1 MRWPA
6 VLWCAR
12 SGRRAGAAYPHVV
25 SAPVA
30 GALDFHD
37 GREVADWLAILQL
50 EAEYARTWDSQDADG
65 WAACFTDDGAFEM
78 GSTPGGLPAMRFAG
92 RAELTEFCRLGSGR
106 YEGIHLLSA
115 PSLTFD
121 RTSDKDAARVWGWV
135 HFSYHDRERKTQAL
149 RHVVGVYAV
158 TYVRG
163 DDGEWRMALRREQ
176 AVMNEAG
183 FHGFPTADRMWAP
196 EVS

>member
-1 MRWPA
+1 M
-6 VLWCAR
+6 
-12 SGRRAGAAYPHVV
+12 AGATDP
-25 SAPVA
+25 
-30 GALDFHD
+30 HD
-37 GREVADWLAILQL
+37 GREVADRLAILQL

-65 WAACFTDDGAFEM
+65 WAACFTEDGAFEM
-78 GSTPGGLPAMRFAG
+78 GSVPGGLPAMRFAG

-121 RTSDKDAARVWGWV
+121 AGDGGPSSRVWGWV
-135 HFSYHDRERKTQAL
+135 HFSYFDRDRKTEAV

-158 TYVRG
+158 TYACG
-163 DDGEWRMALRREQ
+163 DDGAWRMALRREQ
-176 AVMNEAG
+176 AVMAG
-183 FHGFPTADRMWAP
+183 GEFHGFPTADRMWAP

>member
-1 MRWPA
+1 
-6 VLWCAR
+6 
-12 SGRRAGAAYPHVV
+12 
-25 SAPVA
+25 VA
-30 GALDFHD
+30 GALDSDEFH
-37 GREVADWLAILQL
+37 EVAHRLAILQL

-78 GSTPGGLPAMRFAG
+78 GSVPGGLPAMRFAG
-92 RAELTEFCRLGSGR
+92 RAQLTEFCRIGSGR

-115 PSLTFD
+115 PSLTFASTPD
-121 RTSDKDAARVWGWV
+121 DDGGARVWGWV
-135 HFSYHDRERKTQAL
+135 HFSYFDRDRKTDAV

-158 TYVRG
+158 TYVRA
-163 DDGEWRMALRREQ
+163 DDGAWRMALRREQ
-176 AVMNEAG
+176 AVMTEHG

>member
-1 MRWPA
+1 
-6 VLWCAR
+6 
-12 SGRRAGAAYPHVV
+12 V
-25 SAPVA
+25 SDPVA
-30 GALDFHD
+30 GALDFDESH
-37 GREVADWLAILQL
+37 EVAHRLAILQL
-50 EAEYARTWDSQDADG
+50 EADYARTWDSQDADG

-92 RAELTEFCRLGSGR
+92 AAELTEFCRRGSGR

-121 RTSDKDAARVWGWV
+121 GGGSRAWGWV
-135 HFSYHDRERKTQAL
+135 HFSYHDRDRKTGAV

-158 TYVRG
+158 TYARDERG
-163 DDGEWRMALRREQ
+163 SWRMARRREQ

-196 EVS
+196 EIS

>member
-1 MRWPA
+1 
-6 VLWCAR
+6 
-12 SGRRAGAAYPHVV
+12 V
-25 SAPVA
+25 SSFVA
-30 GALDFHD
+30 GATDPDAEH
-37 GREVADWLAILQL
+37 EVADRLAILQL
-50 EAEYARTWDSQDADG
+50 EGEYARTWDSQDADG
-65 WAACFTDDGAFEM
+65 WAACFTGDGAFEM

-92 RAELTEFCRLGSGR
+92 RAELTEFCRRGSGR

-121 RTSDKDAARVWGWV
+121 DDAPRAWGWV
-135 HFSYHDRERKTQAL
+135 HFSYHDRDRKTDAV

-158 TYVRG
+158 TYERG

>member
-1 MRWPA
+1 
-6 VLWCAR
+6 
-12 SGRRAGAAYPHVV
+12 V
-25 SAPVA
+25 STFVA
-30 GALDFHD
+30 GATDVD
-37 GREVADWLAILQL
+37 EVAARLAILQL

-65 WAACFTDDGAFEM
+65 WAACFTEDGAFEM

-92 RAELTEFCRLGSGR
+92 RAELSEFCRVGSGR

-121 RTSDKDAARVWGWV
+121 SAGDGGDTDASRVWGWV
-135 HFSYHDRERKTQAL
+135 HFSYHDRDRKTQAV

-163 DDGEWRMALRREQ
+163 DDHPWRMALRREQ
-176 AVMNEAG
+176 AVINDAG

>member
-1 MRWPA
+1 
-6 VLWCAR
+6 
-12 SGRRAGAAYPHVV
+12 V
-25 SAPVA
+25 SALVA
-30 GALDFHD
+30 GALDSD
-37 GREVADWLAILQL
+37 GLDDVAHRLAILQL

-65 WAACFTDDGAFEM
+65 WAACFTEDGAFEM
-78 GSTPGGLPAMRFAG
+78 GSVPGGLPAMRFAG

-121 RTSDKDAARVWGWV
+121 STSNGGSPRAWGWV
-135 HFSYHDRERKTQAL
+135 HFSYHDRDRKTDVVRQ
-149 RHVVGVYAV
+149 VVGVYAV

-163 DDGEWRMALRREQ
+163 DDGAWRMALRREQ
-176 AVMNEAG
+176 AVMSEHG

>member
-1 MRWPA
+1 
-6 VLWCAR
+6 
-12 SGRRAGAAYPHVV
+12 V
-25 SAPVA
+25 SALVA
-30 GALDFHD
+30 GALDSDDF
-37 GREVADWLAILQL
+37 RELSDRLAISQL

-78 GSTPGGLPAMRFAG
+78 GSVPGGLPAMRFAG
-92 RAELTEFCRLGSGR
+92 RAELTEFCRVGSGR

-115 PSLTFD
+115 PSLTFEG
-121 RTSDKDAARVWGWV
+121 SDDDGGGSRAWGWV
-135 HFSYHDRERKTQAL
+135 HFSYYDRDRKTDAV

-158 TYVRG
+158 TYARG
-163 DDGEWRMALRREQ
+163 GDGAWRMALRREQ
-176 AVMNEAG
+176 AVMSEHG

>member
-1 MRWPA
+1 MT
-6 VLWCAR
+6 V
-12 SGRRAGAAYPHVV
+12 AAHSNSCVV
-25 SAPVA
+25 STFVA
-30 GALDFHD
+30 GATDPDAGH
-37 GREVADWLAILQL
+37 EVADRLAILQL

-65 WAACFTDDGAFEM
+65 WAACFTEDGAFEM
-78 GSTPGGLPAMRFAG
+78 GSVPEGMPPMRFAG
-92 RAELTEFCRLGSGR
+92 RAELTEFCRRGSGR

-121 RTSDKDAARVWGWV
+121 DGAPRVWGWV
-135 HFSYHDRERKTQAL
+135 HFAYHDRDRKTQAV
-149 RHVVGVYAV
+149 RHVVGGYAV
-158 TYVRG
+158 TYERG
-163 DDGEWRMALRREQ
+163 HDGAWRMALRREQ

>member
-1 MRWPA
+1 MT
-6 VLWCAR
+6 V
-12 SGRRAGAAYPHVV
+12 AAHSNPCVV
-25 SAPVA
+25 STLVA
-30 GALDFHD
+30 GATDPD
-37 GREVADWLAILQL
+37 GGRDVADRLAILQL
-50 EAEYARTWDSQDADG
+50 EAEYARTWDAEDADG

-78 GSTPGGLPAMRFAG
+78 GSTPGGLPALRFAG
-92 RAELTEFCRLGSGR
+92 RAELTEFCRRGSGR

-121 RTSDKDAARVWGWV
+121 DGGTRVWGWV
-135 HFSYHDRERKTQAL
+135 HFSYYDRDRKTDAV

-158 TYVRG
+158 TYARR
-163 DDGEWRMALRREQ
+163 DDGTWRMAVRREQ

-196 EVS
+196 DVS

>member
-1 MRWPA
+1 M
-6 VLWCAR
+6 
-12 SGRRAGAAYPHVV
+12 AAHSNPCVV
-25 SAPVA
+25 SIFVA
-30 GALDFHD
+30 GALEPREHH
-37 GREVADWLAILQL
+37 EVADRVAILQL
-50 EAEYARTWDSQDADG
+50 EAEYARTWDTQDADG

-92 RAELTEFCRLGSGR
+92 RAELAQFCRLGSGR

-121 RTSDKDAARVWGWV
+121 HGDDGNASRVWGWV
-135 HFSYHDRERKTQAL
+135 HFSYHDRDRKTGAL

-158 TYVRG
+158 TYRRG
-163 DDGEWRMALRREQ
+163 DDGAWRMALRREQ
-176 AVMNEAG
+176 AVMNEGG